1 MRLNLKEQGN
11 NEAVGHRE
19 QHVYI
24 RVSIHI
30 HLSIEPLISAQ
41 THEQCKAILVK
52 AIRCSPD
59 GRLIKQRTNE
69 IPQ

>member
-1 MRLNLKEQGN
+1 MQLYLKEQGN

-19 QHVYI
+19 QHVH
-24 RVSIHI
+24 V
-30 HLSIEPLISAQ
+30 HLSLEMLISARTQ
-41 THEQCKAILVK
+41 EQCKAILVK

-59 GRLIKQRTNE
+59 GHLIKQRTNE